1 MECAFSPAALA
12 EFTIRQI
19 NHLFPIGN
27 MLGSHS
33 VEQECRVALQRIDTC
48 FRHVVMPGYCRN
60 GEPSFDPMH
69 SDQYCMY
76 LCVLANSLYRS
87 GKLDAAAKV
96 FYLNKSL
103 HAFHCMYD
111 TDLPQLFFIVHG
123 VGTVLGKAH
132 YGNRFVVYQNCTV
145 GAISGKYPTLGDG
158 VILSAGASVF
168 GECRIGDNVVIGP
181 RCSVVK
187 TDVPADTLVL
197 AKNEWACRANSRKP
211 LRTFFR
217 D

>member
-1 MECAFSPAALA
+1 MKCAISPDALA
-12 EFTIRQI
+12 AYTIQQI
-19 NHLFPIGN
+19 NHLFPIGKVLN
-27 MLGSHS
+27 SRSIEL
-33 VEQECRVALQRIDTC
+33 ECGVALQRIDTC
-48 FRHVVMPGYCRN
+48 FSQIVMPGYCR
-60 GEPSFDPMH
+60 GGQSHFDPMH

-76 LCVLANSLYRS
+76 LCALANSLYK
-87 GKLDAAAKV
+87 GGNIDAATKV

-111 TDLPQLFFIVHG
+111 TELPQLFFIVHG
-123 VGTVLGKAH
+123 VGTVLGKAN
-132 YGNRFVVYQNCTV
+132 YGNRLVVYQNCTV

-168 GECRIGDNVVIGP
+168 GECRIGDNVVLGP
-181 RCSVVK
+181 QCSVMK
-187 TDVPADTLVL
+187 TNVPDNALVL
-197 AKNEWACRANSRKP
+197 AKNETECRENSRRQ